1 MDFLS
6 FGYSFALLSLL
17 ITKRIFPMY
26 KKKIPMALATI
37 TFPTTIFFKVKV
49 KCLEKRNSILLDIK
63 NIVNKKVV
71 NG

>member
-37 TFPTTIFFKVKV
+37 TFPTTIFFQGKGKMP
-49 KCLEKRNSILLDIK
+49 R
-63 NIVNKKVV
+63 KKKFYSTRYQKHSK
-71 NG
+71 